1 MKKRILSILLCL
13 CMAACMLPTVAFAA
27 GTGKAIQLG
36 TNALNENVNTATAPT
51 VYFGQDHG
59 NNPGAWRVIG
69 YDGSGV
75 AGAQGDMT
83 LLAAGNMGVVKF
95 ADTIANNEYAPSNLK
110 TEIDAL
116 AAKLTTEENTAVKKR
131 TLASGHYNE
140 ENTDCVAGA
149 PVDNAVFWPLS
160 SKEAIAV
167 NPDLRIV
174 DKKNQSWASSYWWL
188 RSPGYSNH
196 DAATVSGD
204 GSVVYYGNA
213 INSWWCV
220 RPAFNLNLNSV
231 LFTSAAMG
239 GKPDGGLAPISEH
252 IGNEW
257 KLTLL
262 DNSRNFA
269 VTEKTVSGDTITFSY
284 SNAQTG
290 TNEYI
295 SVVIKDNGEIT
306 HYGRILHLGGTTGG
320 ASGTASLTL
329 PAGITLDND
338 TKLYVFNEQYNG
350 DKKTDYASDFTD
362 IALTVEKQADE
373 QFSLAP
379 GYTYY
384 FDLSAMG
391 IPGTVND
398 ALPDNTL
405 HYVPFTYAGTVNAYK
420 LTSEMATTEE
430 YAEQNKY
437 PHSLFVAD
445 YVVTHTVSWND
456 LDTASLIFGKNYAS
470 GGVDY
475 TLRAPSVG
483 SNSTGSDESQ
493 RGTPQSNEWDRILDK
508 DSGYIKNWSD
518 MSSLGQD
525 TRPDN
530 SNPFRAVRGYPWARY
545 WHYINAMSSYS
556 YFGFRPVLEVL
567 NPDTLGPDGLK
578 AVTLDLGGGKLGGST
593 DTIQIIVKNG
603 SKFAA
608 PASDGLSRPDGNA
621 GRYFKWLGSDG
632 NLYAPGESVP
642 EVVTTLTAQW
652 TVNQYTI
659 TYNLAGGTAEG
670 NPSTYTIETKAFT
683 LKNPTKSGYTFTG
696 WSGTGLD
703 GENNMTVTIPTGS
716 TGNRIYTAHWRY
728 NGSGHSY
735 SYYTIKATAG
745 AGGSI
750 SPSGNVSVRE
760 GRDRTF
766 TITPD
771 KGYAIS
777 NVKIDGKSIGAVKSY
792 TFENVSRT
800 HTIEVIFMK
809 ANGNPQTGVFVD
821 VATGSYYEDAVDW
834 AVENGITKGTDD
846 THFSPD
852 GICTRAQAVTFLWRT
867 AGSPKPETRAMPFTD
882 VPVGSYYYDAVLWA
896 VENGITKGT
905 SDTTFSPNMTCTR
918 AQIVAFLW
926 RSEKSPAA
934 GTANPFADVKSDAYY
949 ADAVLWAVKENITKG
964 TTNTTFSPD
973 ADCTR
978 AQIVTFLYR
987 FTVE

>member
-27 GTGKAIQLG
+27 DTGKAIQLG
-36 TNALNENVNTATAPT
+36 TNALNKNVNTEAAPT

-59 NNPGAWRVIG
+59 NNPAAWRVIG

-83 LLAAGNMGVVKF
+83 LLAAGTMGEAAFDSV
-95 ADTIANNEYAPSNLK
+95 NYSSEYAPSELK
-110 TEIDAL
+110 TAIDAL
-116 AAKLTTEENTAVKKR
+116 EAKLTTEENAAVKKR
-131 TLASGHYNE
+131 TLASGSYNG

-149 PVDNAVFWPLS
+149 QVDNAVFWPLS
-160 SKEAIAV
+160 IAEAHAV
-167 NPDLRIV
+167 NQDLRIV
-174 DKKNQSWASSYWWL
+174 NKEHTNWAMYHWWL
-188 RSPGYSNH
+188 RSPCKLSSS
-196 DAATVSGD
+196 AAVVHGNGEVLDD
-204 GSVVYYGNA
+204 GMYHTSDEFG
-213 INSWWCV
+213 V
-220 RPAFNLNLNSV
+220 RPAFNLNLNAV
-231 LFTSAAMG
+231 LFTSAAVD
-239 GKPDGGLAPISEH
+239 GKPDGGLTPISEH
-252 IGNEW
+252 TGNEW

-269 VTEKTVSGDTITFSY
+269 VTETTASGNPGDPLTLHY
-284 SNAQTG
+284 SGATTG

-295 SVVIKDNGEIT
+295 SVILADNSGAKY
-306 HYGRILHLGGTTGG
+306 YGRVAQPTEATGTVEIEIPSDLAPG
-320 ASGTASLTL
+320 SYTL
-329 PAGITLDND
+329 
-338 TKLYVFNEQYNG
+338 KVFSEQYNG
-350 DKKTDYASDFTD
+350 DRKTDYASNFTN
-362 IALTVEKQADE
+362 IALTAGKQVDE
-373 QFSLAP
+373 QFALTCGS
-379 GYTYY
+379 TYY
-384 FDLSAMG
+384 FDLSGAG
-391 IPGTVND
+391 IPGTANSN
-398 ALPDNTL
+398 LPDNTL
-405 HYVPFTYAGTVNAYK
+405 RYVPFTYAGTVDAYK
-420 LTSEMATTEE
+420 LTSAMATTEE
-430 YAEQNKY
+430 YAQQNKY
-437 PHSLFVAD
+437 PHSLFIAD
-445 YVVTHTVSWND
+445 YNVTHKINWDD
-456 LDTASLIFGKNYAS
+456 LNTANLIFGKDYAAS
-470 GGVDY
+470 GVDY

-483 SNSTGSDESQ
+483 SRYTGSGESQ
-493 RGTPQSNEWDRILDK
+493 RGTPQSNEWDRVLDK
-508 DSGYIKNWSD
+508 DDGYIKNRNKVYSW
-518 MSSLGQD
+518 GQD
-525 TRPDN
+525 TTNFGRG
-530 SNPFRAVRGYPWARY
+530 FRAVRGYYSARHWY
-545 WHYINAMSSYS
+545 YYSSSYQNVDL
-556 YFGFRPVLEVL
+556 GFRPVLEVP
-567 NPDTLGPDGLK
+567 NPGSPGSDGLK

-603 SKFAA
+603 SKFTA
-608 PASDGLSRPDGNA
+608 PASDGLTRPDGNT
-621 GRYFKWLGSDG
+621 GRYFMWLGSDR

-659 TYNLAGGTAEG
+659 TYDLAGGTVEG
-670 NPSTYTIETKAFT
+670 NPNTYTIETVAFT

-716 TGNRIYTAHWRY
+716 TGNRTYKAHWRY

-760 GRDRTF
+760 GKDQTF

-792 TFENVSRT
+792 TFENVRRT
-800 HTIEVIFMK
+800 HTIEVIFTK
-809 ANGNPQTGVFVD
+809 ANGTPQTGVFVD

-852 GICTRAQAVTFLWRT
+852 GICTRAQAVTFLWRA
-867 AGSPKPETRAMPFTD
+867 AGSPKPEPRAMPFTD

-934 GTANPFADVKSDAYY
+934 GIANPFADVKSTAYY

-964 TTNTTFSPD
+964 TTSTTFSPN

-978 AQIVTFLYR
+978 AQIVTFLWR
-987 FTVE
+987 CKK

>member
-27 GTGKAIQLG
+27 DTGKAIQLG
-36 TNALNENVNTATAPT
+36 TNALNKNVNTEAAPT

-59 NNPGAWRVIG
+59 NNPAAWRVIG

-83 LLAAGNMGVVKF
+83 LLAAGTMGEAAFDSV
-95 ADTIANNEYAPSNLK
+95 NYSSEYAPSELK
-110 TEIDAL
+110 TAIDAL
-116 AAKLTTEENTAVKKR
+116 EAKLTTEENAAVKKR
-131 TLASGHYNE
+131 TLASGSYNG

-149 PVDNAVFWPLS
+149 QVDNAVFWPLS
-160 SKEAIAV
+160 IAEAHAV
-167 NPDLRIV
+167 NQDLRIV
-174 DKKNQSWASSYWWL
+174 NKEHTNWAMYHWWL
-188 RSPGYSNH
+188 RSPCKLSSS
-196 DAATVSGD
+196 AAVVHGNGEVLDD
-204 GSVVYYGNA
+204 GMYHTSDEFG
-213 INSWWCV
+213 V
-220 RPAFNLNLNSV
+220 RPAFNLNLNAV
-231 LFTSAAMG
+231 LFTSAAVD
-239 GKPDGGLAPISEH
+239 GKPDGGLTPISEH
-252 IGNEW
+252 TGNEW

-269 VTEKTVSGDTITFSY
+269 VTETTASGNPGDPLTLHY
-284 SNAQTG
+284 SGATTG

-295 SVVIKDNGEIT
+295 SVILADNSGAKY
-306 HYGRILHLGGTTGG
+306 YGRVAQPTEATGTVEIEIPSDLAPG
-320 ASGTASLTL
+320 SYTL
-329 PAGITLDND
+329 
-338 TKLYVFNEQYNG
+338 KVFSEQYNG
-350 DKKTDYASDFTD
+350 DRKTDYASNFTN
-362 IALTVEKQADE
+362 IALTAGKQVDE
-373 QFSLAP
+373 QFALTCGS
-379 GYTYY
+379 TYY
-384 FDLSAMG
+384 FDLSGAG
-391 IPGTVND
+391 IPGTANSN
-398 ALPDNTL
+398 LPDNTL
-405 HYVPFTYAGTVNAYK
+405 RYVPFTYAGTVDAYK
-420 LTSEMATTEE
+420 LTSAMATTEE
-430 YAEQNKY
+430 YAQQNKY
-437 PHSLFVAD
+437 PHSLFIAD
-445 YVVTHTVSWND
+445 YNVTHKINWDD
-456 LDTASLIFGKNYAS
+456 LNTANLIFGKDYAAS
-470 GGVDY
+470 GVDY

-483 SNSTGSDESQ
+483 SRYTGSGESQ
-493 RGTPQSNEWDRILDK
+493 RGTPQSNEWDRVLDK
-508 DSGYIKNWSD
+508 DDGYIKNRNKVYSW
-518 MSSLGQD
+518 GQD
-525 TRPDN
+525 TTNFGRG
-530 SNPFRAVRGYPWARY
+530 FRAVRGYYSARHWY
-545 WHYINAMSSYS
+545 YYSSSYQNVDL
-556 YFGFRPVLEVL
+556 GFRPVLEVP
-567 NPDTLGPDGLK
+567 NPGSPGSDGLK

-603 SKFAA
+603 SKFTA
-608 PASDGLSRPDGNA
+608 PASDGLTRPDGNT
-621 GRYFKWLGSDG
+621 GRYFMWLGSDR

-659 TYNLAGGTAEG
+659 TYDLAGGTVEG
-670 NPSTYTIETKAFT
+670 NPNTYTIETVAFT

-716 TGNRIYTAHWRY
+716 TGNRTYKAHWRY

-792 TFENVSRT
+792 TFENVRRT
-800 HTIEVIFMK
+800 HTIEVIFTK

-821 VATGSYYEDAVDW
+821 VATGSYYEDAMDW

-852 GICTRAQAVTFLWRT
+852 GICTRAQAVTFLWRA
-867 AGSPKPETRAMPFTD
+867 AGSPKPEPRAMPFTD

-934 GTANPFADVKSDAYY
+934 GIANPFADVKSTAYY

-964 TTNTTFSPD
+964 TTSTTFSPN

-978 AQIVTFLYR
+978 AQIVTFLWR
-987 FTVE
+987 CKK

>member
-27 GTGKAIQLG
+27 DTGKAIQLG
-36 TNALNENVNTATAPT
+36 TNALNKNVNTEAAPT

-59 NNPGAWRVIG
+59 NNPAAWRVIG

-83 LLAAGNMGVVKF
+83 LLAAGTMGEAAFDSV
-95 ADTIANNEYAPSNLK
+95 NYSSEYAPSELK
-110 TEIDAL
+110 TAIDAL
-116 AAKLTTEENTAVKKR
+116 EAKLTTEENAAVKKR
-131 TLASGHYNE
+131 TLASGSYNG

-149 PVDNAVFWPLS
+149 QVDNAVFWPLS
-160 SKEAIAV
+160 IAEAHAV
-167 NPDLRIV
+167 NQDLRIV
-174 DKKNQSWASSYWWL
+174 NKEHTNWAMYHWWL
-188 RSPGYSNH
+188 RSPCKLSSS
-196 DAATVSGD
+196 AAVVHGNGEVLDD
-204 GSVVYYGNA
+204 GMYHTSDEFG
-213 INSWWCV
+213 V
-220 RPAFNLNLNSV
+220 RPAFNLNLNAV
-231 LFTSAAMG
+231 LFTSAAVD
-239 GKPDGGLAPISEH
+239 GKPDGGLTPISEH
-252 IGNEW
+252 TGNEW

-269 VTEKTVSGDTITFSY
+269 VTETTASGNPGDPLTLHY
-284 SNAQTG
+284 SGATTG

-295 SVVIKDNGEIT
+295 SVILADNSGAKY
-306 HYGRILHLGGTTGG
+306 YGRVAQPTEATGTVEIEIPSDLAPG
-320 ASGTASLTL
+320 SYTL
-329 PAGITLDND
+329 
-338 TKLYVFNEQYNG
+338 KVFSEQYNG
-350 DKKTDYASDFTD
+350 DRKTDYASNFTN
-362 IALTVEKQADE
+362 IALTAGKQVDE
-373 QFSLAP
+373 QFALTCGS
-379 GYTYY
+379 TYY
-384 FDLSAMG
+384 FDLSGAG
-391 IPGTVND
+391 IPGTANSN
-398 ALPDNTL
+398 LPDNTL
-405 HYVPFTYAGTVNAYK
+405 RYVPFTYAGTVDAYK
-420 LTSEMATTEE
+420 LTSAMATTEE
-430 YAEQNKY
+430 YAQQNKY
-437 PHSLFVAD
+437 PHSLFIAD
-445 YVVTHTVSWND
+445 YNVTHKINWDD
-456 LDTASLIFGKNYAS
+456 LNTANLIFGKDYAAS
-470 GGVDY
+470 GVDY

-483 SNSTGSDESQ
+483 SRYTGSGESQ
-493 RGTPQSNEWDRILDK
+493 RGTPQSNEWDRVLDK
-508 DSGYIKNWSD
+508 DDGYIKNRNKVYSW
-518 MSSLGQD
+518 GQD
-525 TRPDN
+525 TTNFGRG
-530 SNPFRAVRGYPWARY
+530 FRAVRGYYSARHWY
-545 WHYINAMSSYS
+545 YYSSSYQNVDL
-556 YFGFRPVLEVL
+556 GFRPVLEVP
-567 NPDTLGPDGLK
+567 NPGSPGSDGLK

-603 SKFAA
+603 SKFTA
-608 PASDGLSRPDGNA
+608 PASDGLTRPDGNT
-621 GRYFKWLGSDG
+621 GRYFMWLGSDR

-659 TYNLAGGTAEG
+659 TYDLAGGTVEG
-670 NPSTYTIETKAFT
+670 NPNTYTIETVAFT

-716 TGNRIYTAHWRY
+716 TGNRAYTAHWRY

-760 GRDRTF
+760 GRDQTF

-771 KGYAIS
+771 KGYAVS

-792 TFENVSRT
+792 TFENVRRT
-800 HTIEVIFMK
+800 HTIEVIFTK

-852 GICTRAQAVTFLWRT
+852 GICTRAQAVTFLWRA
-867 AGSPKPETRAMPFTD
+867 AGSPKPEPRAMPFTD

-934 GTANPFADVKSDAYY
+934 GIANPFADVKSTAYY

-964 TTNTTFSPD
+964 TTSTTFSPN

-978 AQIVTFLYR
+978 AQIVTFLWR
-987 FTVE
+987 CKK

>member
-27 GTGKAIQLG
+27 DTGKAIQLG
-36 TNALNENVNTATAPT
+36 TNALNKNVNTEAAPT

-59 NNPGAWRVIG
+59 NNPAAWRVIG

-83 LLAAGNMGVVKF
+83 LLAAGTMGEAAFDSV
-95 ADTIANNEYAPSNLK
+95 NYSSEYAPSELK
-110 TEIDAL
+110 TAIDAL
-116 AAKLTTEENTAVKKR
+116 EAKLTTEENAAVKKR
-131 TLASGHYNE
+131 TLASGSYNG

-149 PVDNAVFWPLS
+149 QVDNAVFWPLS
-160 SKEAIAV
+160 IAEAHAV
-167 NPDLRIV
+167 NQDLRIV
-174 DKKNQSWASSYWWL
+174 NKEHTNWAMYHWWL
-188 RSPGYSNH
+188 RSPCKLSSS
-196 DAATVSGD
+196 AAVVHGNGEVLDD
-204 GSVVYYGNA
+204 GMYHTSDEFG
-213 INSWWCV
+213 V
-220 RPAFNLNLNSV
+220 RPAFNLNLNAV
-231 LFTSAAMG
+231 LFTSAAVD
-239 GKPDGGLAPISEH
+239 GKPDGGLTPISEH
-252 IGNEW
+252 TGNEW

-269 VTEKTVSGDTITFSY
+269 VTETTASGNPGDPLTLHY
-284 SNAQTG
+284 SGATTG

-295 SVVIKDNGEIT
+295 SVILADNSGAKY
-306 HYGRILHLGGTTGG
+306 YGRVAQPTEATGTVEIEIPSDLAPG
-320 ASGTASLTL
+320 SYTL
-329 PAGITLDND
+329 
-338 TKLYVFNEQYNG
+338 KVFSEQYNG
-350 DKKTDYASDFTD
+350 DRKTDYASNFTN
-362 IALTVEKQADE
+362 IALTAGKQVDE
-373 QFSLAP
+373 QFALTCGS
-379 GYTYY
+379 TYY
-384 FDLSAMG
+384 FDLSGAG
-391 IPGTVND
+391 IPGTANSN
-398 ALPDNTL
+398 LPDNTL
-405 HYVPFTYAGTVNAYK
+405 RYVPFTYAGTVDAYK
-420 LTSEMATTEE
+420 LTSAMATTEE
-430 YAEQNKY
+430 YAQQNKY
-437 PHSLFVAD
+437 PHSLFIAD
-445 YVVTHTVSWND
+445 YNVTHKINWDD
-456 LDTASLIFGKNYAS
+456 LNTANLIFGKDYAAS
-470 GGVDY
+470 GVDY

-483 SNSTGSDESQ
+483 SRYTGSGESQ
-493 RGTPQSNEWDRILDK
+493 RGTPQSNEWDRVLDK
-508 DSGYIKNWSD
+508 DDGYIKNRNKVYSW
-518 MSSLGQD
+518 GQD
-525 TRPDN
+525 TTNFGRG
-530 SNPFRAVRGYPWARY
+530 FRAVRGYYSARHWY
-545 WHYINAMSSYS
+545 YYSSSYQNVDL
-556 YFGFRPVLEVL
+556 GFRPVLEVP
-567 NPDTLGPDGLK
+567 NPGSPGSDGLK

-603 SKFAA
+603 SKFTA
-608 PASDGLSRPDGNA
+608 PASDGLTRPDGNT
-621 GRYFKWLGSDG
+621 GRYFMWLGSDR

-659 TYNLAGGTAEG
+659 TYDLAGGTVEG
-670 NPSTYTIETKAFT
+670 NPNTYTIETVAFT

-716 TGNRIYTAHWRY
+716 TGNRTYKAHWRY

-792 TFENVSRT
+792 TFENVRRT
-800 HTIEVIFMK
+800 HTIEVIFTK

-852 GICTRAQAVTFLWRT
+852 GICTRAQAVTFLWRA
-867 AGSPKPETRAMPFTD
+867 AGSPKPEPCAMPFTD

-964 TTNTTFSPD
+964 TTSTTFSPNV
-973 ADCTR
+973 DCTR
-978 AQIVTFLYR
+978 AQIVTFLWR
-987 FTVE
+987 CKK

>member
-373 QFSLAP
+373 QFTLKP

-525 TRPDN
+525 TR
-530 SNPFRAVRGYPWARY
+530 
-545 WHYINAMSSYS
+545 
-556 YFGFRPVLEVL
+556 
-567 NPDTLGPDGLK
+567 
-578 AVTLDLGGGKLGGST
+578 
-593 DTIQIIVKNG
+593 
-603 SKFAA
+603 
-608 PASDGLSRPDGNA
+608 
-621 GRYFKWLGSDG
+621 
-632 NLYAPGESVP
+632 
-642 EVVTTLTAQW
+642 
-652 TVNQYTI
+652 
-659 TYNLAGGTAEG
+659 
-670 NPSTYTIETKAFT
+670 
-683 LKNPTKSGYTFTG
+683 
-696 WSGTGLD
+696 
-703 GENNMTVTIPTGS
+703 
-716 TGNRIYTAHWRY
+716 
-728 NGSGHSY
+728 
-735 SYYTIKATAG
+735 
-745 AGGSI
+745 
-750 SPSGNVSVRE
+750 
-760 GRDRTF
+760 
-766 TITPD
+766 
-771 KGYAIS
+771 
-777 NVKIDGKSIGAVKSY
+777 
-792 TFENVSRT
+792 
-800 HTIEVIFMK
+800 
-809 ANGNPQTGVFVD
+809 
-821 VATGSYYEDAVDW
+821 
-834 AVENGITKGTDD
+834 
-846 THFSPD
+846 
-852 GICTRAQAVTFLWRT
+852 TR
-867 AGSPKPETRAMPFTD
+867 
-882 VPVGSYYYDAVLWA
+882 
-896 VENGITKGT
+896 
-905 SDTTFSPNMTCTR
+905 
-918 AQIVAFLW
+918 
-926 RSEKSPAA
+926 
-934 GTANPFADVKSDAYY
+934 
-949 ADAVLWAVKENITKG
+949 
-964 TTNTTFSPD
+964 
-973 ADCTR
+973 
-978 AQIVTFLYR
+978 
-987 FTVE
+987 

>member
-27 GTGKAIQLG
+27 DTGKAIQLG
-36 TNALNENVNTATAPT
+36 TNALNKNVNTEAAPT

-59 NNPGAWRVIG
+59 NNPAAWRVIG

-83 LLAAGNMGVVKF
+83 LLAAGTMGEAAFDSV
-95 ADTIANNEYAPSNLK
+95 NYSSEYAPSELK
-110 TEIDAL
+110 TAIDAL
-116 AAKLTTEENTAVKKR
+116 EAKLTTEENAAVKKR
-131 TLASGHYNE
+131 TLASGSYNG

-149 PVDNAVFWPLS
+149 QVDNAVFWPLS
-160 SKEAIAV
+160 IAEAHAV
-167 NPDLRIV
+167 NQDLRIV
-174 DKKNQSWASSYWWL
+174 NKEHTNWAMYHWWL
-188 RSPGYSNH
+188 RSPCKLSSS
-196 DAATVSGD
+196 AAVVHGNGEVLDD
-204 GSVVYYGNA
+204 GMYHTSDEFG
-213 INSWWCV
+213 V
-220 RPAFNLNLNSV
+220 RPAFNLNLNAV
-231 LFTSAAMG
+231 LFTSAAVD
-239 GKPDGGLAPISEH
+239 GKPDGGLTPISEH
-252 IGNEW
+252 TGNEW

-269 VTEKTVSGDTITFSY
+269 VTETTASGNPGDPLTLHY
-284 SNAQTG
+284 SGATTG

-295 SVVIKDNGEIT
+295 SVILADNSGAKY
-306 HYGRILHLGGTTGG
+306 YGRVAQPTEATGTVEIEIPSDLAPG
-320 ASGTASLTL
+320 SYTL
-329 PAGITLDND
+329 
-338 TKLYVFNEQYNG
+338 KVFSEQYNG
-350 DKKTDYASDFTD
+350 DRKTDYASNFTN
-362 IALTVEKQADE
+362 IALTAGKQVDE
-373 QFSLAP
+373 QFALTCGS
-379 GYTYY
+379 TYY
-384 FDLSAMG
+384 FDLSGAG
-391 IPGTVND
+391 IPGTANSN
-398 ALPDNTL
+398 LPDNTL
-405 HYVPFTYAGTVNAYK
+405 RYVPFTYAGTVDAYK
-420 LTSEMATTEE
+420 LTSAMATTEE
-430 YAEQNKY
+430 YAQQNKY
-437 PHSLFVAD
+437 PHSLFIAD
-445 YVVTHTVSWND
+445 YNVTHKINWDD
-456 LDTASLIFGKNYAS
+456 LNTANLIFGKDYAAS
-470 GGVDY
+470 GVDY

-483 SNSTGSDESQ
+483 SRYTGSGESQ
-493 RGTPQSNEWDRILDK
+493 RGTPQSNEWDRVLDK
-508 DSGYIKNWSD
+508 DDGYIKNRNKVYSW
-518 MSSLGQD
+518 GQD
-525 TRPDN
+525 TTNFGRG
-530 SNPFRAVRGYPWARY
+530 FRAVRGYYSARHWY
-545 WHYINAMSSYS
+545 YYSSSYQNVDL
-556 YFGFRPVLEVL
+556 GFRPVLEVP
-567 NPDTLGPDGLK
+567 NPGSPGSDGLK

-603 SKFAA
+603 SKFTA
-608 PASDGLSRPDGNA
+608 PASDGLTRPDGNT
-621 GRYFKWLGSDG
+621 GRYFMWLGSDR

-659 TYNLAGGTAEG
+659 TYDLAGGTVEG
-670 NPSTYTIETKAFT
+670 NPNTYTIETVAFT

-716 TGNRIYTAHWRY
+716 TGNRTYTAHWRY

-760 GRDRTF
+760 GRDQTF

-771 KGYAIS
+771 KGYAVA

-792 TFENVSRT
+792 TFENVRRT

-846 THFSPD
+846 SHFSPD

-867 AGSPKPETRAMPFTD
+867 AGSPKPETRTMPFTD
-882 VPVGSYYYDAVLWA
+882 VPAGSYYYDAVLWA

-905 SDTTFSPNMTCTR
+905 SDTTFSPNMTCSR

-934 GTANPFADVKSDAYY
+934 GTANPFADVKSTAYY

-964 TTNTTFSPD
+964 TTSTTFSPN

-978 AQIVTFLYR
+978 AQIVTFLWR
-987 FTVE
+987 CKK

>member
-27 GTGKAIQLG
+27 DTGKAIQLG
-36 TNALNENVNTATAPT
+36 TNALNKNVNTEAAPT

-59 NNPGAWRVIG
+59 NNPAAWRVIG

-83 LLAAGNMGVVKF
+83 LLAAGTMGEAAFDSV
-95 ADTIANNEYAPSNLK
+95 NYSSEYAPSELK
-110 TEIDAL
+110 TAIDAL
-116 AAKLTTEENTAVKKR
+116 EAKLTTEENAAVKKR
-131 TLASGHYNE
+131 TLASGSYNG

-149 PVDNAVFWPLS
+149 QVDNAVFWPLS
-160 SKEAIAV
+160 IAEAHAV
-167 NPDLRIV
+167 NQDLRIV
-174 DKKNQSWASSYWWL
+174 NKEHTNWAMYHWWL
-188 RSPGYSNH
+188 RSPCKLSSS
-196 DAATVSGD
+196 AAVVHGNGEVLDD
-204 GSVVYYGNA
+204 GMYHTSDEFG
-213 INSWWCV
+213 V
-220 RPAFNLNLNSV
+220 RPAFNLNLNAV
-231 LFTSAAMG
+231 LFTSAAVD
-239 GKPDGGLAPISEH
+239 GKPDGGLTPISEH
-252 IGNEW
+252 TGNEW

-269 VTEKTVSGDTITFSY
+269 VTETTASGNPGDPLTLHY
-284 SNAQTG
+284 SGATTG

-295 SVVIKDNGEIT
+295 SVILADNSGAKY
-306 HYGRILHLGGTTGG
+306 YGRVAQPTEATGTVEIEIPSDLAPG
-320 ASGTASLTL
+320 SYTL
-329 PAGITLDND
+329 
-338 TKLYVFNEQYNG
+338 KVFSEQYNG
-350 DKKTDYASDFTD
+350 DRKTDYASNFTN
-362 IALTVEKQADE
+362 IALTAGKQVDE
-373 QFSLAP
+373 QFALTCGS
-379 GYTYY
+379 TYY
-384 FDLSAMG
+384 FDLSGAG
-391 IPGTVND
+391 IPGTANSN
-398 ALPDNTL
+398 LPDNTL
-405 HYVPFTYAGTVNAYK
+405 RYVPFTYAGTVDAYK
-420 LTSEMATTEE
+420 LTSAMATTEE
-430 YAEQNKY
+430 YAQQNKY
-437 PHSLFVAD
+437 PHSLFIAD
-445 YVVTHTVSWND
+445 YNVTNKINWDD
-456 LDTASLIFGKNYAS
+456 LNTANLIFGKDYAAS
-470 GGVDY
+470 GVDY

-483 SNSTGSDESQ
+483 SRYTGSGESQ
-493 RGTPQSNEWDRILDK
+493 RGTPQSNEWDRVLDK
-508 DSGYIKNWSD
+508 DDGYIKNRNKVYSW
-518 MSSLGQD
+518 GQD
-525 TRPDN
+525 TTNFGRG
-530 SNPFRAVRGYPWARY
+530 FRAVRGYYSARHWY
-545 WHYINAMSSYS
+545 YYSSSYQNVDL
-556 YFGFRPVLEVL
+556 GFRPVLEVP
-567 NPDTLGPDGLK
+567 NPGSPGSDGLK

-603 SKFAA
+603 SKFTA
-608 PASDGLSRPDGNA
+608 PASDGLTRPDGNT
-621 GRYFKWLGSDG
+621 GRYFMWLGSDR

-659 TYNLAGGTAEG
+659 TYDLAGGTVEG
-670 NPSTYTIETKAFT
+670 NPNTYTIETVAFT

-716 TGNRIYTAHWRY
+716 TGNRTYKAHWRY

-792 TFENVSRT
+792 TFENVRRT
-800 HTIEVIFMK
+800 HTIEVIFTK

-852 GICTRAQAVTFLWRT
+852 GICTRAQAVTFLWRA
-867 AGSPKPETRAMPFTD
+867 AGSPKPEPCAMPFTD

-964 TTNTTFSPD
+964 TTSTTFSPNV
-973 ADCTR
+973 DCTR
-978 AQIVTFLYR
+978 AQIVTFLWR
-987 FTVE
+987 CKK

>member
-27 GTGKAIQLG
+27 DTGKAIQLG
-36 TNALNENVNTATAPT
+36 TNALNKNVNTEAAPT

-59 NNPGAWRVIG
+59 NNPAAWRVIG

-83 LLAAGNMGVVKF
+83 LLAAGTMGEAAFDSV
-95 ADTIANNEYAPSNLK
+95 NYSSEYAPSELK
-110 TEIDAL
+110 TAIDAL
-116 AAKLTTEENTAVKKR
+116 EAKLTTEENAAVKKR
-131 TLASGHYNE
+131 TLASGSYNG

-149 PVDNAVFWPLS
+149 QVDNAVFWPLS
-160 SKEAIAV
+160 IAEAHAV
-167 NPDLRIV
+167 NQDLRIV
-174 DKKNQSWASSYWWL
+174 NKEHTNWAMYHWWL
-188 RSPGYSNH
+188 RSPCKLSSS
-196 DAATVSGD
+196 AAVVHGNGEVLDD
-204 GSVVYYGNA
+204 GMYHTSDEFG
-213 INSWWCV
+213 V
-220 RPAFNLNLNSV
+220 RPAFNLNLNAV
-231 LFTSAAMG
+231 LFTSAAVD
-239 GKPDGGLAPISEH
+239 GKPDGGLTPISEH
-252 IGNEW
+252 TGNEW

-269 VTEKTVSGDTITFSY
+269 VTETTASGNPGDPLTLHY
-284 SNAQTG
+284 SGATTG

-295 SVVIKDNGEIT
+295 SVILADNSGAKY
-306 HYGRILHLGGTTGG
+306 YGRVAQPTEATGTVEIEIPSDLAPG
-320 ASGTASLTL
+320 SYTL
-329 PAGITLDND
+329 
-338 TKLYVFNEQYNG
+338 KVFSEQYNG
-350 DKKTDYASDFTD
+350 DRKTDYASNFTN
-362 IALTVEKQADE
+362 IALTAGKQVDE
-373 QFSLAP
+373 QFALTCGS
-379 GYTYY
+379 TYY
-384 FDLSAMG
+384 FDLSGAG
-391 IPGTVND
+391 IPGTANSN
-398 ALPDNTL
+398 LPDNTL
-405 HYVPFTYAGTVNAYK
+405 RYVPFTYAGTVDAYK
-420 LTSEMATTEE
+420 LTSAMATTEE
-430 YAEQNKY
+430 YAQQNKY
-437 PHSLFVAD
+437 PHSLFIAD
-445 YVVTHTVSWND
+445 YNVTHKINWDD
-456 LDTASLIFGKNYAS
+456 LNTANLIFGKDYAAS
-470 GGVDY
+470 GVDY

-483 SNSTGSDESQ
+483 SRYTGSGESQ
-493 RGTPQSNEWDRILDK
+493 RGTPQSNEWDRVLDK
-508 DSGYIKNWSD
+508 DDGYIKNRNKVYSW
-518 MSSLGQD
+518 GQD
-525 TRPDN
+525 TTNFGRG
-530 SNPFRAVRGYPWARY
+530 FRAVRGYYSARHWY
-545 WHYINAMSSYS
+545 YYSSSYQNVDL
-556 YFGFRPVLEVL
+556 GFRPVLEVP
-567 NPDTLGPDGLK
+567 NPGSPGSDGLK

-603 SKFAA
+603 SKFTA
-608 PASDGLSRPDGNA
+608 PASDGLTRPDGNT
-621 GRYFKWLGSDG
+621 GRYFMWLGSDR

-659 TYNLAGGTAEG
+659 TYDLAGGTVEG
-670 NPSTYTIETKAFT
+670 NPNTYTIETVAFT

-716 TGNRIYTAHWRY
+716 TGNRTYKAHWRY

-792 TFENVSRT
+792 TFENVRRT

-852 GICTRAQAVTFLWRT
+852 GICTRAQAVTFLWRA
-867 AGSPKPETRAMPFTD
+867 AGSPKPEPCAMPFTD

-964 TTNTTFSPD
+964 TTSTTFSPNV
-973 ADCTR
+973 DCTR
-978 AQIVTFLYR
+978 AQIVTFLWR
-987 FTVE
+987 CKK

>member
-27 GTGKAIQLG
+27 DTGKAIQLG
-36 TNALNENVNTATAPT
+36 TDALSKNVNTEAAPT

-59 NNPGAWRVIG
+59 NNPAAWRVIG

-83 LLAAGNMGVVKF
+83 LLAAGTMGEAAFDSV
-95 ADTIANNEYAPSNLK
+95 NYSSEYAPSELK
-110 TEIDAL
+110 TAIDAL
-116 AAKLTTEENTAVKKR
+116 EAKLTTEENAAVKKR
-131 TLASGHYNE
+131 TLASGSYNG

-149 PVDNAVFWPLS
+149 QVDNAVFWPLS
-160 SKEAIAV
+160 IAEAHAV
-167 NPDLRIV
+167 NQDLRIV
-174 DKKNQSWASSYWWL
+174 NKEHTNWAMYHWWL
-188 RSPGYSNH
+188 RSPCKLSSS
-196 DAATVSGD
+196 AAVVHGNGEVLDD
-204 GSVVYYGNA
+204 GMYHTSDEFG
-213 INSWWCV
+213 V
-220 RPAFNLNLNSV
+220 RPAFNLNLNAV
-231 LFTSAAMG
+231 LFTSAAVD
-239 GKPDGGLAPISEH
+239 GKPDGGLTPISEH
-252 IGNEW
+252 TGNEW

-269 VTEKTVSGDTITFSY
+269 VTETTASGNPGDPLTLHY
-284 SNAQTG
+284 SGATTG

-295 SVVIKDNGEIT
+295 SVILADNSGAKY
-306 HYGRILHLGGTTGG
+306 YGRVAQPTEATGTVEIEIPSDLAPG
-320 ASGTASLTL
+320 SYTL
-329 PAGITLDND
+329 
-338 TKLYVFNEQYNG
+338 KVFSEQYNG
-350 DKKTDYASDFTD
+350 DRKTDYASNFTN
-362 IALTVEKQADE
+362 IALTAGKQVDE
-373 QFSLAP
+373 QFALTCGS
-379 GYTYY
+379 TYY
-384 FDLSAMG
+384 FDLSGAG
-391 IPGTVND
+391 IPGTANSN
-398 ALPDNTL
+398 LPDNTL
-405 HYVPFTYAGTVNAYK
+405 RYVPFTYAGTVDAYK
-420 LTSEMATTEE
+420 LTSAMATTEE
-430 YAEQNKY
+430 YAQQNKY
-437 PHSLFVAD
+437 PHSLFIAD
-445 YVVTHTVSWND
+445 YNVTHKINWDD
-456 LDTASLIFGKNYAS
+456 LNTANLIFGKDYAAS
-470 GGVDY
+470 GVDY

-483 SNSTGSDESQ
+483 SRYTGSGESQ
-493 RGTPQSNEWDRILDK
+493 RGTPQSNEWDRVLDK
-508 DSGYIKNWSD
+508 DDGYIKNRNKVYSW
-518 MSSLGQD
+518 GQD
-525 TRPDN
+525 TTNFGRG
-530 SNPFRAVRGYPWARY
+530 FRAVRGYYSARHWY
-545 WHYINAMSSYS
+545 YYSSSYQNVDL
-556 YFGFRPVLEVL
+556 GFRPVLEVP
-567 NPDTLGPDGLK
+567 NPGSPGSDGLK

-603 SKFAA
+603 SKFTA
-608 PASDGLSRPDGNA
+608 PASDGLTRPDGNT
-621 GRYFKWLGSDG
+621 GRYFMWLGSDR

-659 TYNLAGGTAEG
+659 TYDLAGGTVEG
-670 NPSTYTIETKAFT
+670 NPNTYTIETVAFT

-716 TGNRIYTAHWRY
+716 TGNRTYKAHWRY

-792 TFENVSRT
+792 TFENVRRT
-800 HTIEVIFMK
+800 HTIEVIFTK

-852 GICTRAQAVTFLWRT
+852 GICTRAQAVTFLWRA
-867 AGSPKPETRAMPFTD
+867 AGSPKPEPCAMPFTD

-964 TTNTTFSPD
+964 TTSTTFSPNV
-973 ADCTR
+973 DCTR
-978 AQIVTFLYR
+978 AQIVTFLWR
-987 FTVE
+987 CKK